1 MILLNQDRQRD
12 AEETS
17 KTGCCDMESM
27 NLGLL
32 CLLKRKR
39 SGKIH
44 DLVDAVMDT
53 NSKGHGGRRSR
64 FLALLAG

>member
-32 CLLKRKR
+32 CFVAEEKEVRQN
-39 SGKIH
+39 
-44 DLVDAVMDT
+44 T
-53 NSKGHGGRRSR
+53 
-64 FLALLAG
+64 